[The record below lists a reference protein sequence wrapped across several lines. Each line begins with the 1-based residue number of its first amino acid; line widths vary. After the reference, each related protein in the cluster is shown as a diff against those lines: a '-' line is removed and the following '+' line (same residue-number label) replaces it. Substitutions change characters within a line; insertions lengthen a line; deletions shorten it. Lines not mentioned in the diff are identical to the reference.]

1 MSGIPIFH
9 SRYLPVPTADNMRKI
24 IGREG
29 DSVTNDLLSQ
39 VLRSNSNQLHWS
51 VNSFLRL
58 QLMNEAAADFN
69 ICSNNSKIHNIS
81 SSNSKVTVSCSA
93 DTRGCFKS
101 KIINSFPSR
110 LPNDILF
117 KVLQYLDLRSLM
129 NLSGSSAFFRGTI
142 AKPDEDNG
150 LKMRYIWTD
159 LLMHLNY
166 ICTVDCG
173 DNEIMRD
180 SCSNKTTAVLASA
193 TSSASIICEILMI
206 GGCKL
211 GAGTRTNYSNYSG
224 NMEANIRRVYK
235 IGSAYYYCIYASSSD
250 PLDED
255 LSDLAQDECALDSN
269 YDSRPDLSV
278 HDVFSLLK
286 ACYRSELYRACLH
299 CHMNDSAI
307 VPVVYGF
314 PSDHLMQCQARRRL
328 VFGGDYLLPGSA
340 SWTCLHCKF
349 EFYTYPYW
357 CSTISVEMKA
367 AK

>member
-24 IGREG
+24 IGRES

-58 QLMNEAAADFN
+58 QLMNEAADFN
-69 ICSNNSKIHNIS
+69 ICSSSKIHS
-81 SSNSKVTVSCSA
+81 SSSSRVTVSCSA
-93 DTRGCFKS
+93 DTRGCLKS
-101 KIINSFPSR
+101 NSINSFPSK

-142 AKPDEDNG
+142 VKPDEDNG
-150 LKMRYIWTD
+150 MKMRYIWTD
-159 LLMHLNY
+159 LLIHLNY
-166 ICTVDCG
+166 ICTMDCG
-173 DNEIMRD
+173 DNKSITD
-180 SCSNKTTAVLASA
+180 SLSNKRVVASA
-193 TSSASIICEILMI
+193 SGTSIICEILMI

-211 GAGTRTNYSNYSG
+211 GAGSRTNYSNYSG
-224 NMEANIRRVYK
+224 SMEANIRRVYK

-250 PLDED
+250 PPDED
-255 LSDLAQDECALDSN
+255 PSDLAQDEYSFDNN

-286 ACYRSELYRACLH
+286 ECYRSERSRACLH
-299 CHMNDSAI
+299 CHMNDSVI

-357 CSTISVEMKA
+357 CSTISVEMTA

>member
-58 QLMNEAAADFN
+58 QLMNEAADFN
-69 ICSNNSKIHNIS
+69 ICNS
-81 SSNSKVTVSCSA
+81 SSSKTHNCSSSRVAVSCSA
-93 DTRGCFKS
+93 DTRGCLKS
-101 KIINSFPSR
+101 KIISSFPSR

-129 NLSGSSAFFRGTI
+129 NLSGSSTFYRGMI
-142 AKPDEDNG
+142 VKPDEDNG
-150 LKMRYIWTD
+150 IKMRYIWKD

-166 ICTVDCG
+166 MRTVDCG
-173 DNEIMRD
+173 DNESMRD
-180 SCSNKTTAVLASA
+180 NSCSNKRIVASA
-193 TSSASIICEILMI
+193 ASANSTICEILMI

-224 NMEANIRRVYK
+224 SMEANIRRVYK

-255 LSDLAQDECALDSN
+255 LSDVAQDECALDSN

-286 ACYRSELYRACLH
+286 ACYRSERSRACLH
-299 CHMNDSAI
+299 CHWSDSAI

-357 CSTISVEMKA
+357 CSTISVEMTP